1 MAPVALTQAQI
12 RRMLCVHTCNQ
23 LLNILNILK
32 VGQPNKLL
40 KIYLVIVIHVE
51 EFKHVA

>member
-12 RRMLCVHTCNQ
+12 RRMLCVHTYNQ
-23 LLNILNILK
+23 LLNILR

-40 KIYLVIVIHVE
+40 KIYLVVVIHVE